1 MLLPIS
7 HFLFFPPSTLI
18 WFLFLPFCPNYLW
31 VTDNFHI
38 SRSNSLV
45 LCYLTSEAL
54 DTDHF
59 FLIELLFSWSIS
71 QDWLTARRN
80 NHKTS
85 GLFNTITVYFLLI
98 ALSMATI
105 KGKRTGRICG
115 RFLGAR
121 LGIAYVTFTHILCAI
136 LLVLPGCRGAKMRS
150 VAEHLLPRNSSPL
163 WKASMSLWRATNC
176 LGHEERARQVP
187 GPVCPQIWKAG
198 LSIVSSPIP
207 SLLWQWTSLSQVTLL
222 HP

>member
-7 HFLFFPPSTLI
+7 YVLFFPPSPLI
-18 WFLFLPFCPNYLW
+18 WFLFLPFCSNCLW

-38 SRSNSLV
+38 SRSNSLL
-45 LCYLTSEAL
+45 LCYLNSEAL

-85 GLFNTITVYFLLI
+85 GWFNTITFYFLLI
-98 ALSMATI
+98 TLKVTI
-105 KGKRTGRICG
+105 KGKRTRRICG
-115 RFLGAR
+115 RFLWAR
-121 LGIAYVTFTHILCAI
+121 LGIAYGTFTHILCAI
-136 LLVLPGCRGAKMRS
+136 LLVPPGCRCAKMRY
-150 VAEHLLPRNSSPL
+150 VAENLFPRNSSPL
-163 WKASMSLWRATNC
+163 WKLSMSLWRATNC

-187 GPVCPQIWKAG
+187 GPVCPQAYKAG

-207 SLLWQWTSLSQVTLL
+207 SLLWQWTSLSKVTLL
-222 HP
+222 LP